1 VASETSVTGPAAE
14 GGARVDWADVP
25 QDVRAA
31 VEHVCGAVVVRART
45 QPGGFSPGVA
55 ARVLCANGSRF
66 FVKAVSAEVNAESPG
81 LHRREAG
88 ILRALDPLIAA
99 GRVPVPRLRGIADIF
114 PWTAL
119 VIEDIDGRQ
128 PALPWRPDE
137 LTLVL
142 AALDRLADALTPSPA
157 AIPEIAELYQEPFRG
172 WRTLAAQPA
181 DGRLDEW
188 SRGHLDQ
195 LAELESSWAS
205 HAGGTTMLHTD
216 VRADNLLLAG
226 GGVFVVDWPH
236 ACRGAAFVDPV
247 FLAPSVAMQGGPA
260 PAELL
265 ALSRAGSAADPRALA
280 AVVCAMAG
288 YFTQRA
294 LRPPP
299 PGLPAVRGFQAAQG
313 EIARRWLADLL

>member
-1 VASETSVTGPAAE
+1 VTSETGPVAA
-14 GGARVDWADVP
+14 GGNRVDWADLP
-25 QDVRAA
+25 QEVQEA
-31 VEHVCGAVVVRART
+31 VQQVCGGVVVQAAT
-45 QPGGFSPGVA
+45 QPGGFSPGLA
-55 ARVLCANGSRF
+55 ARVLCADGSRF
-66 FVKAVSAEVNAESPG
+66 FVKAVSAEVNEGSPV

-99 GRVPVPRLRGIADIF
+99 GRVPVPGLRGAVDIG

-119 VIEDIDGRQ
+119 VIDDLDGRQ
-128 PALPWRPDE
+128 PAVPWQPDE
-137 LTLVL
+137 LTLVV
-142 AALDRLADALTPSPA
+142 AALDQLADVLTPSPA
-157 AIPEIAELYQEPFRG
+157 EVPSITERYGNVFTG

-188 SRGHLDQ
+188 SQRHLGQ
-195 LAELESSWAS
+195 LAELESSWLSYAD
-205 HAGGTTMLHTD
+205 GTTMVHTD

-226 GGVFVVDWPH
+226 GSVFVVDWPH
-236 ACRGAAFVDPV
+236 ACRGAAFIDPV

-288 YFTQRA
+288 YLTERA
-294 LRPPP
+294 LRPPA
-299 PGLPAVRGFQAAQG
+299 PGLPTVRGFQDAQAQV
-313 EIARRWLADLL
+313 ARRWLAALL